1 MKLDRFQRPPKKRP
15 KSKKEEAEKVD
26 PETITKVAQDQLPE
40 ILKLAGSARGQSIKL
55 SNVPYAGDLSEK
67 LLTHA
72 QELET
77 LFKDLQGAVDKND
90 EESMQAYLDDLKS
103 KEEFGQKI
111 QARTSIDFVFGE
123 LKFQQVCYGIL
134 IRFISFS
141 CH

>member
-1 MKLDRFQRPPKKRP
+1 M
-15 KSKKEEAEKVD
+15 
-26 PETITKVAQDQLPE
+26 
-40 ILKLAGSARGQSIKL
+40 
-55 SNVPYAGDLSEK
+55 PYAGDLSEK

-77 LFKDLQGAVDKND
+77 LFKDLQGAVDKDD
-90 EESMQAYLDDLKS
+90 EESMQTYLDDLKS